1 MNQQPSFADWP
12 FCFVVEKVEDAEAE
26 AEFWMRWLELW
37 NPPRD
42 WLQ

>member
-1 MNQQPSFADWP
+1 MNPQPSFADWP
-12 FCFVVEKVEDAEAE
+12 FVFVLEEVKDAEAE
-26 AEFWMRWLELW
+26 AAFWLRWLELW